1 MAGNLN
7 GITSVGGRALTYGGP
22 YNILPATAIDL
33 KRSGRYRKT
42 VISVMTG
49 VTKHDGSF
57 LAQRKRDA

>member
-1 MAGNLN
+1 MAGILN

-33 KRSGRYRKT
+33 KRSGRYRKNL
-42 VISVMTG
+42 SVMTG